1 MTILDDGNV
10 GIGTTNPIE
19 KLSINSGVART
30 STAKTYTS
38 FIHSNDTDD
47 YRFGLV
53 TALKGGASTSDR
65 YVSMDAS
72 TYQISTNTYAG
83 QIDLALQSL
92 GGSVGIGTSSP
103 DTILDI
109 NGRVVYPS
117 VKLQA
122 SNLTG
127 RFMTLGMDSSVD
139 MAISAQGSSTNLVFK
154 TVNTERMRIDSAG
167 KVGIGTTNPSSKLD
181 VDGIITATGGN
192 STEWNTAYSNQGNY
206 LPLAGGTLTGTLT
219 GTSSNFYNVT
229 TDILK
234 VNWKHYDGS
243 NSPGTSGQVLSST
256 GSSTKWITLSGISG
270 SGTTNYIPKF
280 TAAGAIGNSQIID
293 TGIYVGINQ
302 ASPNHMLDVTGEINV
317 TGEYFLNGEGIIA
330 SGTHKIYVGDWDGNG
345 FDTTI
350 LGSNGSQTLTVR
362 GTSVG
367 INETA
372 PTSKLHVNGILEYQ
386 NNDGALDA
394 GLTAGAFYRTGDLL
408 KVVH

>member
-1 MTILDDGNV
+1 
-10 GIGTTNPIE
+10 
-19 KLSINSGVART
+19 
-30 STAKTYTS
+30 
-38 FIHSNDTDD
+38 
-47 YRFGLV
+47 
-53 TALKGGASTSDR
+53 
-65 YVSMDAS
+65 
-72 TYQISTNTYAG
+72 
-83 QIDLALQSL
+83 
-92 GGSVGIGTSSP
+92 
-103 DTILDI
+103 
-109 NGRVVYPS
+109 
-117 VKLQA
+117 
-122 SNLTG
+122 
-127 RFMTLGMDSSVD
+127 

-154 TVNTERMRIDSAG
+154 TVNTERMRIDSAGKVGIGTTNPSSKLDVDGIITALGGNSTEWNLAYDNQGNYLPLIGGTLTGALTGTTADFSGAGSFGGNISASASGSTYLIATRDVSGSEGNFYFGAATNSNDIISRGAGTTSKDLTFIIGATAAMRIDSGG